1 MSSLLDETLQAWS
14 YARDGVIAEV
24 RNLPA
29 ARLTFRPHPQAR
41 TAAEIAFHIVETGQM
56 MAGELTREDGNFR
69 RKAFPQFLKE
79 YAGGLRPTTNKAEL
93 VRLLKRTHADGE
105 KKIRAAGEVR
115 MLQTIVQFNGV
126 PATRLTW
133 MNHGIAHEE
142 YHRGQIALY
151 ARLAGETPA
160 LTKLIRGEA

>member
-1 MSSLLDETLQAWS
+1 MSSLLEETLQAWA
-14 YARDGVIAEV
+14 YARDGVIAELQ
-24 RNLPA
+24 NLPA
-29 ARLTFRPHPQAR
+29 ARLAVRPHAQAR
-41 TAAEIAFHIVETGQM
+41 TAAEIAFHIAETGQM
-56 MAGELTREDGNFR
+56 MAGELSREDGNFQ
-69 RKAFPQFLKE
+69 RKSFPQFMKE
-79 YAGGLRPTTNKAEL
+79 YAGNLRPTTNKAEL
-93 VRLLKRTHADGE
+93 VRLLKRTHAEGE
-105 KKIRAAGEVR
+105 KKIRAAGEIR

-142 YHRGQIALY
+142 YHRGQLALY

>member
-14 YARDGVIAEV
+14 YAREGVIAEV
-24 RNLPA
+24 QNLPA
-29 ARLTFRPHPQAR
+29 ARLTFRPHPAAR
-41 TAAEIAFHIVETGQM
+41 TAAEIAFHIVETAQM
-56 MAGELTREDGNFR
+56 MAGELSRADGDFR
-69 RKAFPQFLKE
+69 RKSFPQFIKE
-79 YAGGLRPTTNKAEL
+79 YAGSLRPTTNKAEL
-93 VRLLKRTHADGE
+93 VRLLKRTHAEGD
-105 KKIRAAGEVR
+105 KKIRSAGEVR

-142 YHRGQIALY
+142 YHRGQLALY

-160 LTKLIRGEA
+160 LTKLIRGDS